1 MIDLIAQIVRHPFHG
16 PGKIGI
22 GVGHVDAHPS
32 GKVAEI
38 PDVGM
43 PGMRN
48 GLSLLIV
55 GQETERRSRIDR
67 RVTVGQVYPHLE
79 TSGKDRWIL
88 CAGFSEMLQVLNP
101 TDAPQLIVD
110 QIGRGQSVLVT
121 ADGLT
126 RDVMPMLQ
134 PLV

>member
-1 MIDLIAQIVRHPFHG
+1 MIDLIAQIVRHPFHS
-16 PGKIGI
+16 PGQIGI
-22 GVGHVDAHPS
+22 GVGHVDAHPP

-55 GQETERRSRIDR
+55 GQETECRSRVDR
-67 RVTVGQVYPHLE
+67 RVTIGQIYPHLE
-79 TSGKDRWIL
+79 TCGKDRWIL
-88 CAGFSEMLQVLNP
+88 CAGFSEMLQVLYP

>member
-1 MIDLIAQIVRHPFHG
+1 
-16 PGKIGI
+16 
-22 GVGHVDAHPS
+22 
-32 GKVAEI
+32 
-38 PDVGM
+38 
-43 PGMRN
+43 
-48 GLSLLIV
+48 
-55 GQETERRSRIDR
+55 
-67 RVTVGQVYPHLE
+67 
-79 TSGKDRWIL
+79 
-88 CAGFSEMLQVLNP
+88 MLQVLNP